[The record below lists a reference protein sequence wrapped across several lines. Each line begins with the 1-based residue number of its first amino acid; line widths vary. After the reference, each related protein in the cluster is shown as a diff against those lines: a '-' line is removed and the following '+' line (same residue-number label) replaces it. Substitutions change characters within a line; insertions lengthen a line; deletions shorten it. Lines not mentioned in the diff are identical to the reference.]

1 MATQTTTMRVLKRD
15 GHYEEVS
22 FDKVI
27 RRIKA
32 LCVEEPV
39 CKLVDYISVAQKVC
53 SRIYDGVKT
62 SELDELTANICISMS
77 TDEPEYGV
85 IASRIIISNNHKNT
99 PATFA
104 EAMCILYENYDA
116 LGKHVPIISD
126 LIYSAVTNAE
136 VADEIE
142 RAIHYRRDY
151 LFDYF
156 GFKTLEKSYLKRI
169 LSNDKSERIVE
180 RPQHLWM
187 RVALGIHGWDTR
199 AKLERAFETYHAM
212 SQKQLIHATPTLFHS
227 GTPSHQFLSCFLLG
241 LDDSICGIYK
251 CLSDCAQISK
261 WAGGI
266 GFNVSNIRS
275 RGALIRGTNGKS
287 DGVVPML
294 KVFNDTAV
302 YVNQSGKRNG
312 SFAVY
317 LEPWH
322 PDIFDFLELKKNHGD
337 EAYRCRD
344 LFYAVWIPDLFMERV
359 ERGDM
364 WSLFDPDECKNL
376 SRTYGDEF
384 RALYER
390 YEREGKYRRQV
401 KAQDIFNKIIES
413 QIETGTPYIG
423 YKDAVNRKSN
433 QKNLGTIMNS
443 NLCHEIAE
451 YSDAQEYACCT
462 LGSLGLPAF
471 ISADDSGY
479 DFEELGKA
487 VRILVRNLNIIIDT
501 NFYPVPETQR
511 SNLRHRPIGIGVQG
525 LADVYMRL
533 RMSFDSE
540 KASELNRK
548 IFATMYYHAM
558 DESVALA
565 RAYKEK
571 LSGLTLDG
579 IREECILDIV
589 YDAVAKR
596 VATGGDGEKYL
607 GAYSTFEGSPLS
619 QGIFQFDMWGVK
631 PEPMYDWDSLRASVL
646 EHGVRNSLLIAPM
659 PTAST
664 SQILGNTECFEPMTS
679 NIYVRRVLAGD
690 YIVVNRYLIE
700 DLKRVGLWSK
710 QMKDMII
717 LKNGSIQSISQIP
730 VEIRNLYKTSWDLS
744 MRTIIDQCADRG
756 AYICQTQSM
765 NLFMANADFNKIRGM
780 HLYAWKRGLKTGI
793 YYLRTLAV
801 AKAQQVTVD
810 QSLMNE
816 SVATNT
822 PAPYKKP
829 TRPADGADC
838 LMCSS

>member
-1 MATQTTTMRVLKRD
+1 MATQTTAMRVLKRD

-39 CKLVDYISVAQKVC
+39 CQLVDYISVAQKVC

-99 PATFA
+99 PATFV

-116 LGKHVPIISD
+116 LGNHVPIISD
-126 LIYSAVTNAE
+126 LIYSAVTNVD

-142 RAIHYRRDY
+142 RVINYRRDY
-151 LFDYF
+151 LLDYF

-187 RVALGIHGWDTR
+187 RVSLGIHGWDTR
-199 AKLERAFETYHAM
+199 AKLERTFETYHAM

-241 LDDSICGIYK
+241 LDDSISGIYK

-266 GFNVSNIRS
+266 GFNISNIRS

-384 RALYER
+384 RALYEH

-423 YKDAVNRKSN
+423 YKDAVNHKSN

-471 ISADDSGY
+471 ILADDSGY

-511 SNLRHRPIGIGVQG
+511 SNMRHRPIGIGVQG

-533 RMSFDSE
+533 RMPFDSE
-540 KASELNRK
+540 SAAMLNRK

-558 DESVALA
+558 DESVVLA

-571 LSGLTLDG
+571 LFGLTLDG

-589 YDAVAKR
+589 YDAVTKR
-596 VATGGDGEKYL
+596 LVETDGKKYL

-619 QGIFQFDMWGVK
+619 QGIFQFDMWGVN
-631 PEPMYDWDSLRASVL
+631 PEPMYDWDTLRASVL

-710 QMKDMII
+710 QMKDTII
-717 LKNGSIQSISQIP
+717 LNNGSIHSITQIP
-730 VEIRNLYKTSWDLS
+730 MEIRNLYKTSWDLS

-810 QSLMNE
+810 QSLMNG

-822 PAPYKKP
+822 PTPYKKP
-829 TRPADGADC
+829 TRPVDDADC